1 MAESKNGRAGTDI
14 IEDYITKLDAVHRNA
29 TKQLTIGTLD
39 PGYAERMASMRRGET
54 STNWLPTIPA
64 LAGKVGMVD
73 RAEFIV
79 VAGDTGGGK
88 SSLLR
93 AEAINTSLG
102 GKTVLTFDGEGNTE
116 WYKRFCIAY
125 LSTLNDFPGVRLDTM
140 KLKNPSKMTD
150 EEWKRFEELNEVLQR
165 IPWIIEPIASVKKM
179 EMIARQTRRRHP
191 DLTLVQVD
199 QVQNLIASTDM
210 DKIETVTYQLRSM
223 AGHLQIPVMAAHQM
237 RKKGKEENP
246 NSYRRPGMDDLL
258 FAGAHA
264 ASMGILIWRQKMPE
278 AMARMFED
286 NKFENGNLK
295 SELDYGVYV
304 IKLVIA
310 KSSGGTTGV
319 TDDIAWYRGTNR
331 FDILEK
337 DWNSANSVASAQRQQ
352 PSNTAGNRPV
362 NLPTSLGNNRPFKS
376 LTKQEQTADA
386 NKVPKKQQWPH

>member
-1 MAESKNGRAGTDI
+1 
-14 IEDYITKLDAVHRNA
+14 
-29 TKQLTIGTLD
+29 
-39 PGYAERMASMRRGET
+39 
-54 STNWLPTIPA
+54 
-64 LAGKVGMVD
+64 
-73 RAEFIV
+73 
-79 VAGDTGGGK
+79 
-88 SSLLR
+88 
-93 AEAINTSLG
+93 
-102 GKTVLTFDGEGNTE
+102 
-116 WYKRFCIAY
+116 
-125 LSTLNDFPGVRLDTM
+125 
-140 KLKNPSKMTD
+140 
-150 EEWKRFEELNEVLQR
+150 
-165 IPWIIEPIASVKKM
+165 
-179 EMIARQTRRRHP
+179 
-191 DLTLVQVD
+191 
-199 QVQNLIASTDM
+199 
-210 DKIETVTYQLRSM
+210 
-223 AGHLQIPVMAAHQM
+223 
-237 RKKGKEENP
+237 
-246 NSYRRPGMDDLL
+246 
-258 FAGAHA
+258 
-264 ASMGILIWRQKMPE
+264 MPE